1 MVFNDLTYLI
11 WVSGLCPGT
20 IFMAGVM
27 WEGVAIGA
35 DEFLANIPRG
45 FQLAIVETIMNV
57 FFFKA
62 MCLVI
67 AR

>member
-1 MVFNDLTYLI
+1 
-11 WVSGLCPGT
+11 
-20 IFMAGVM
+20 MAGVM
-27 WEGVAIGA
+27 REGVAIGA

-45 FQLAIVETIMNV
+45 FRLAIVVTVTDV
-57 FFFKA
+57 FFVEP